1 MLVIL
6 PRPLNVSEI
15 TVVGLEFKNT
25 RIATNRKRELK
36 VANLEFTLSVC
47 TKVIDV
53 STKRSQFYNT
63 LHAADQIVCFI
74 AAKAEI
80 CGSIYDSSLCMW

>member
-1 MLVIL
+1 MKKVVVGVLGLICCKAQNGNEKFEVTKFLQNLMLLVL

-36 VANLEFTLSVC
+36 VANLLYEG
-47 TKVIDV
+47 
-53 STKRSQFYNT
+53 Y
-63 LHAADQIVCFI
+63 
-74 AAKAEI
+74 
-80 CGSIYDSSLCMW
+80 